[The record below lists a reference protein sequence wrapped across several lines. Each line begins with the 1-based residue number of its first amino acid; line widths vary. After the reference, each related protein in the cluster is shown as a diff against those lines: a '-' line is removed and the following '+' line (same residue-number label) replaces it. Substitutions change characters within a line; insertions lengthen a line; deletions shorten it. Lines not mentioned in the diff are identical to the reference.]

1 MKLAGCLIKLNSKLC
16 MDDAFLIIA
25 VGLSLRNS
33 TLPSW
38 MKLPLSQVNVGA
50 TEGCV
55 LHFSLLWLLPDALVT
70 IAVLLFSA
78 LLRCVE
84 GVWVITA
91 SAAYVMVFT
100 FLQRVS
106 DLLLDQPWCCFLGP
120 CAPLISL

>member
-38 MKLPLSQVNVGA
+38 MKLRLSWVSVGT

-55 LHFSLLWLLPDALVT
+55 LHFSLLWLLPDALLT
-70 IAVLLFSA
+70 IAVLLFSV

-84 GVWVITA
+84 GVSVITV
-91 SAAYVMVFT
+91 SAACVMVFYIPT
-100 FLQRVS
+100 KGF
-106 DLLLDQPWCCFLGP
+106 
-120 CAPLISL
+120 

>member
-1 MKLAGCLIKLNSKLC
+1 

-38 MKLPLSQVNVGA
+38 MKLRLSWVSVGT
-50 TEGCV
+50 TEGRV

-70 IAVLLFSA
+70 IAVLLFSV

-84 GVWVITA
+84 GVWVITV
-91 SAAYVMVFT
+91 SAAYVMVFYIPT
-100 FLQRVS
+100 KGF
-106 DLLLDQPWCCFLGP
+106 
-120 CAPLISL
+120 

>member
-1 MKLAGCLIKLNSKLC
+1 

-33 TLPSW
+33 TVPSW
-38 MKLPLSQVNVGA
+38 LKLPLSQVNVGT

-55 LHFSLLWLLPDALVT
+55 LHFSLPWLLPDALVT
-70 IAVLLFSA
+70 IGVLLFSA

-84 GVWVITA
+84 GVWVITV
-91 SAAYVMVFT
+91 SAAWFFT

-106 DLLLDQPWCCFLGP
+106 DLLLGQP
-120 CAPLISL
+120 